1 MISGMGTLPALLRTA
16 LTVAGLSG
24 LAGCPTV
31 DLGDTPAD
39 IGSCRPDRAYFE
51 STIWP
56 MYINNASQSCVGASG
71 CHDESNS
78 PRSALH
84 LRTAPPI
91 DFDANYK
98 AITLHLNCADPES
111 SEAVSYPLQFLPHPV
126 MVFPNV
132 NAPEI
137 QNVFLPWFDQ

>member
-1 MISGMGTLPALLRTA
+1 MGSLPALLRTA
-16 LTVAGLSG
+16 LTVAGLIG

-56 MYINNASQSCVGASG
+56 MYIDNTDPAKSCIANGG
-71 CHDESNS
+71 CHNDSNN
-78 PRSALH
+78 PRSAMH
-84 LRTAPPI
+84 LKTTTPI
-91 DFDANYK
+91 DYTTNYK
-98 AITLHLNCADPES
+98 AVTLHLNCADPES
-111 SEAVSYPLQFLPHPV
+111 SDLVNYPVQFLPHPV
-126 MVFPNV
+126 MVFPQGV
-132 NAPEI
+132 ASPEV